1 MGGSNKNQT
10 LEKKVDD
17 ILDIVI
23 FLKDSIRN
31 QFNAVDNRFAQME
44 NRFVQIDNRFEQLTQ
59 EMRAGFAYVHQ
70 EIKEVGQRVTSLKTK
85 VDRIDKR
92 SVEDTDVIVN
102 DVADHE
108 VRIVRLE
115 EQYV

>member
-1 MGGSNKNQT
+1 MGGVNKSNT

-23 FLKDSIRN
+23 FLKDSIGEQFYSVDQQFHEVRN
-31 QFNAVDNRFAQME
+31 ELGQVNNRLEYMDQ
-44 NRFVQIDNRFEQLTQ
+44 D
-59 EMRAGFAYVHQ
+59 
-70 EIKEVGQRVTSLKTK
+70 IKEVKQCLTNIEIDVHSLKK
-85 VDRIDKR
+85 Q
-92 SVEDTDVIVN
+92 SHEDIDVIVN

-115 EQYV
+115 TVNA